1 MQQRLIAGNWK
12 MHKTVQEA
20 LAFIQEFAKLAPQG
34 NQVEIA
40 VAPPFIALHAV
51 GQFLGDG
58 DYPFKLAAQD
68 LFWEEEGAFTGEISA
83 PMLKHLG
90 CHYVIIGHSE
100 RRRLF
105 GETDEAVN
113 KKVHAA
119 IRHGLS
125 PILCVGESLQERQAG
140 RTSAIVRE
148 QALRGLQGVSSEAIQ
163 KVTLAY
169 EPVWAIGT
177 GHAAS
182 VVQAEEVHTLLRTT
196 FQEQWGQAGQEIR
209 ILYGGSVTPENAGEL
224 FRSAHING
232 ALVGKACLNPQ
243 AFAKIIHLASPIP
256 Q

>member
-51 GQFLGDG
+51 GQSLGDG

-105 GETDEAVN
+105 GETDEEVN

-119 IRHGLS
+119 LRHGLS

-140 RTSAIVRE
+140 RTPAVVQK
-148 QALRGLQGVSSEAIQ
+148 QALKGLQGVSSEAIQ
-163 KVTLAY
+163 KMT
-169 EPVWAIGT
+169 I
-177 GHAAS
+177 S
-182 VVQAEEVHTLLRTT
+182 
-196 FQEQWGQAGQEIR
+196 WGWR
-209 ILYGGSVTPENAGEL
+209 LS
-224 FRSAHING
+224 F
-232 ALVGKACLNPQ
+232 
-243 AFAKIIHLASPIP
+243 
-256 Q
+256 